1 MADRFPRTCDW
12 SATSLTLVITVGA
25 YEAKTRLS
33 ELLQRVQEGET
44 VTITKHGHPVA
55 RIVGAETERPSTEQ
69 VRDEVRRL
77 NEGLPPVG
85 IEEILASIHEGHR
98 Y

>member
-1 MADRFPRTCDW
+1 M
-12 SATSLTLVITVGA
+12 ITVGA

-55 RIVGAETERPSTEQ
+55 KIVGTDTAKRRIEDVLTELERLREGIDLQGDSVVDYIREG
-69 VRDEVRRL
+69 RERR
-77 NEGLPPVG
+77 
-85 IEEILASIHEGHR
+85 
-98 Y
+98 

>member
-1 MADRFPRTCDW
+1 M
-12 SATSLTLVITVGA
+12 ITVGA

-44 VTITKHGHPVA
+44 VTITRHGHPVA
-55 RIVGAETERPSTEQ
+55 RVVGIEPEKPAIEEINAEVERL
-69 VRDEVRRL
+69 R
-77 NEGLPPVG
+77 EGLEPIS

>member
-1 MADRFPRTCDW
+1 M
-12 SATSLTLVITVGA
+12 ITVGA

-44 VTITKHGHPVA
+44 VTITRHGHPVA
-55 RIVGAETERPSTEQ
+55 RIVGVEPEKPTIEEIKAEVERL
-69 VRDEVRRL
+69 R
-77 NEGLPPVG
+77 EGLEPIS

>member
-1 MADRFPRTCDW
+1 MPETADW
-12 SATSLTLVITVGA
+12 SATSLTFVITVGA

-44 VTITKHGHPVA
+44 VTITRHGHPVA
-55 RIVGAETERPSTEQ
+55 RIVGVEPEKPTIEEIKAEVERL
-69 VRDEVRRL
+69 R
-77 NEGLPPVG
+77 EGLEPIS

>member
-1 MADRFPRTCDW
+1 M
-12 SATSLTLVITVGA
+12 ITVGA

-33 ELLQRVQEGET
+33 ELLQRVQDGET
-44 VTITKHGHPVA
+44 VTITRHGHPVA
-55 RIVGAETERPSTEQ
+55 KIVGVEPEKPTLDEIEAE
-69 VRDEVRRL
+69 VARL
-77 NEGLPPVG
+77 REGLDPIS

>member
-1 MADRFPRTCDW
+1 MPETADW
-12 SATSLTLVITVGA
+12 SATSLTFVITVGA

-55 RIVGAETERPSTEQ
+55 KIVGVEPAKRP
-69 VRDEVRRL
+69 
-77 NEGLPPVG
+77 
-85 IEEILASIHEGHR
+85 IEEVLDELERLLRAVDLQGDSWVDYIREGR
-98 Y
+98 EDR